1 MKAKELRKAFT
12 DFFVERDHQRIPSA
26 SLIPHDQTLLFVN
39 SGMVPFKPY
48 FVGEEKPDH
57 NRAVTVQKCVRAG
70 GKHNDL
76 DEVGR
81 TTRHLTFFEMMGN
94 FSFGDYFKEEAIPM
108 AWKLVTEVFGLDPE
122 RLWVTVHLTDDE
134 AAEIWE
140 RTVGV
145 PAHKIQRLD
154 EDNWWR
160 MADTGPNGPCSEIF
174 FDMGPEYGED
184 GGPEHGGEDRF
195 IEIWNLVFMQF
206 ETDESGASHPLPKP
220 SIDTGAGLERI
231 LMILQ
236 DKGSVFE
243 IDEMA
248 RLVAAAEEITGY
260 TLGADDNSDLALRVL
275 AEHARTMAFLI
286 SDGVFPSNEDRGF
299 VLRRIMRRAI
309 RFAYLLGV
317 QDLVTGRLVD
327 TVVEIMGDDYPQLVT
342 THELIRSV
350 VEREETQFRKT
361 LASGSNILDEHLSK
375 LEPGGELP
383 GSVAFLLHD
392 TYGFPFEVTAEVVA
406 ERGFSVDRA
415 GFDADMADQRTR
427 AKEAR
432 KGVVQAAD
440 FEQVQ
445 AMVEANGQTDFV
457 GRDELTDVEA
467 TVLLVTGIG
476 SDTVSIFTD
485 RTPMYAESGGQIGD
499 TGTITTETGTATVR
513 DTVYAVP
520 GVHRHVVEI
529 TDGEILPGQQ
539 AKISIDVA
547 RRDRIRRNHTGTHL
561 LHWAL
566 QQVLGDHVKQQ
577 GSMVGPDRLRFDFS
591 HFDPVTPEE
600 IRQIEDLVNEQ
611 VLINPTTDHPEVTKT
626 EAEEMGAIAFFGDK
640 YGDLVR
646 VLRAGPSLEVLRRN
660 HRATAHDVW
669 LHLRGK
675 ATISERTVRKYLH
688 DYRGELG
695 AEEGPMTELH
705 RESDPTSEELA
716 ASPAAASAPN
726 PERLDGPRTP
736 PDPRPLPER
745 VDSLD
750 DPNLFLNRELTWLNF
765 NFRVLNEAVDRP
777 PQSPARAAEVHRD
790 RQLEPR
796 RVLHEAHRRP
806 EAAARRRCRA
816 QTTARRS
823 QPGAADSR
831 SAAKL
836 VRKLERPQARGRWSR
851 GMRAELEEREIE
863 ISQLGCQDLSTG
875 PSATSAARVT
885 SSRTSIRSSRR
896 RRPIRRTLSPS
907 SRISRSTCSSR
918 LRYPTDYRDSRSR
931 A

>member
-1 MKAKELRKAFT
+1 MKANELRKVFT
-12 DFFVERDHQRIPSA
+12 DFFVERDHQRVPSA

-48 FVGEEKPDH
+48 FVGEEKPEH

-108 AWKLVTEVFGLDPE
+108 AWQLVTEVFGLDPD

-140 RTVGV
+140 KEVGV
-145 PAHKIQRLD
+145 PAERIQRLD

-174 FDMGPEYGED
+174 WDMGPEFGED

-206 ETDESGASHPLPKP
+206 ETDEDGNSHPLPKP

-236 DKGSVFE
+236 NKGTVFE

-260 TLGADDNSDLALRVL
+260 TLGQDENSDLALRVL
-275 AEHARTMAFLI
+275 AEHARTMAFLV

-299 VLRRIMRRAI
+299 VLRRIMRRAV

-327 TVVEIMGDDYPQLVT
+327 TVVEIMGPDYPQLVT

-361 LASGSNILDEHLSK
+361 LASGSNILDQELAK
-375 LEPGGELP
+375 LEPGAQLS

-415 GFDADMADQRTR
+415 GFDTDMAEQRER
-427 AKEAR
+427 AKAAR

-457 GRDELTDVEA
+457 GRDEVGDVDA
-467 TVLLVTGIG
+467 TVLLVTGLG
-476 SDTVSIFTD
+476 TDTVSVFTD

-499 TGTITTETGTATVR
+499 TGVIVTETGTATVR

-520 GVHRHVVEI
+520 GVHRHVIESI
-529 TDGEILPGQQ
+529 DGELLPGQS
-539 AKISIDVA
+539 AKISIDIA
-547 RRDRIRRNHTGTHL
+547 RRDDIRRHHTGTHL

-566 QQVLGDHVKQQ
+566 REVLGDHVKQQ

-600 IRQIEDLVNEQ
+600 IGQIEDLVNAQ
-611 VLINPTTDHPEVTKT
+611 VLLNPGTDHPEVTKA

-646 VLRAGPSLEVLRRN
+646 VLRAGPTLEFCGGTHVRALGDIGLVKIVSESSIGSNLRRVE
-660 HRATAHDVW
+660 AVAGAGAID
-669 LHLRGK
+669 LLR
-675 ATISERTVRKYLH
+675 
-688 DYRGELG
+688 
-695 AEEGPMTELH
+695 
-705 RESDPTSEELA
+705 SEEA
-716 ASPAAASAPN
+716 VVEAAASKLNVPRVDLLDGLAK
-726 PERLDGPRTP
+726 RLDEMTALKDQVKALQSRLALSQAG
-736 PDPRPLPER
+736 DLAESAVDGVVVAR
-745 VDSLD
+745 VDGMSRD
-750 DPNLFLNRELTWLNF
+750 ELKDLAVAV
-765 NFRVLNEAVDRP
+765 RDKEGISAVVLG
-777 PQSPARAAEVHRD
+777 
-790 RQLEPR
+790 
-796 RVLHEAHRRP
+796 
-806 EAAARRRCRA
+806 
-816 QTTARRS
+816 
-823 QPGAADSR
+823 GAADGGG
-831 SAAKL
+831 AAL
-836 VRKLERPQARGRWSR
+836 VAAVVSGHSTEAGALIADGAKAIKG
-851 GMRAELEEREIE
+851 GGGKGAELAMAGGKDPDGVDEA
-863 ISQLGCQDLSTG
+863 LSL
-875 PSATSAARVT
+875 AKAAAGLA
-885 SSRTSIRSSRR
+885 S
-896 RRPIRRTLSPS
+896 
-907 SRISRSTCSSR
+907 
-918 LRYPTDYRDSRSR
+918 
-931 A
+931 

>member
-26 SLIPHDQTLLFVN
+26 SLIPHDETLLFVN

-94 FSFGDYFKEEAIPM
+94 FSFGDYFKEDAIPM
-108 AWKLVTEVFGLDPE
+108 AWKLVTEVFGLDPD

-140 RTVGV
+140 KTVGV
-145 PAHKIQRLD
+145 PAERIQRLD

-174 FDMGPEYGED
+174 WDMGPEFGED
-184 GGPEHGGEDRF
+184 GGPEFGSEDRF

-206 ETDESGASHPLPKP
+206 ETDEKGDSHPLPKP

-231 LMILQ
+231 LMVLQ
-236 DKGSVFE
+236 GKGTVFE

-260 TLGADDNSDLALRVL
+260 QLGADENSDLALRVL

-327 TVVEIMGDDYPQLVT
+327 TVVEIMGEDYPQLVT

-350 VEREETQFRKT
+350 VEREETQFRRT
-361 LASGSNILDEHLSK
+361 LASGSNILDEQLSK

-415 GFDADMADQRTR
+415 GFESDMADQRTR

-445 AMVEANGQTDFV
+445 ALVEQNGQTEFV
-457 GRDELTDVEA
+457 GRDELTDVSA
-467 TVLLVTGIG
+467 SVLLVTGIG
-476 SDTVSIFTD
+476 TDTVSVFTD

-520 GVHRHVVEI
+520 GVHRHVIESV
-529 TDGEILPGQQ
+529 TGEILPGQQ
-539 AKISIDVA
+539 ATISIDVE

-577 GSMVGPDRLRFDFS
+577 GSMVGPERLRFDFS
-591 HFDPVTPEE
+591 HFDPVTPEQIQE
-600 IRQIEDLVNEQ
+600 IEDLVNSQ
-611 VLINPTTDHPEVTKT
+611 ILINPTTEHPEVTKAK
-626 EAEEMGAIAFFGDK
+626 AEEMGAIAFFGDK

-646 VLRAGPSLEVLRRN
+646 VLRAGPSLEFCGGTHVKALGDIGLLKIVSESSIGSNLRRVEGVTG
-660 HRATAHDVW
+660 AGAID
-669 LHLRGK
+669 LLRTEQ
-675 ATISERTVRKYLH
+675 AVV
-688 DYRGELG
+688 
-695 AEEGPMTELH
+695 EE
-705 RESDPTSEELA
+705 A
-716 ASPAAASAPN
+716 ASRLNVPRVDLLDGLTK
-726 PERLDGPRTP
+726 RLDEMAE
-736 PDPRPLPER
+736 L
-745 VDSLD
+745 
-750 DPNLFLNRELTWLNF
+750 REQVKTMQGQL
-765 NFRVLNEAVDRP
+765 AVSQAGDLADAAVNGVVV
-777 PQSPARAAEVHRD
+777 ARMDGMSRDALKDLAVAIRD
-790 RQLEPR
+790 REEVNAV
-796 RVLHEAHRRP
+796 VLG
-806 EAAARRRCRA
+806 
-816 QTTARRS
+816 
-823 QPGAADSR
+823 GAADGGG
-831 SAAKL
+831 AAL
-836 VRKLERPQARGRWSR
+836 VAAVTPGSDPQAGALI
-851 GMRAELEEREIE
+851 AEGAKAIK
-863 ISQLGCQDLSTG
+863 GGGGKGADLAMAG
-875 PSATSAARVT
+875 GKDPDGVDAALDMARQAAGIA
-885 SSRTSIRSSRR
+885 S
-896 RRPIRRTLSPS
+896 
-907 SRISRSTCSSR
+907 
-918 LRYPTDYRDSRSR
+918 
-931 A
+931 

>member
-12 DFFVERDHQRIPSA
+12 DFFVERDHQRLPSA
-26 SLIPHDQTLLFVN
+26 SLIPHDETLLFVN

-94 FSFGDYFKEEAIPM
+94 FSFGDYFKEDAIPM
-108 AWKLVTEVFGLDPE
+108 AWKLVTEVFGLDPD
-122 RLWVTVHLTDDE
+122 RLWVTVHLSDDE

-140 RTVGV
+140 KTVGV
-145 PAHKIQRLD
+145 PADRIQRLD

-174 FDMGPEYGED
+174 WDMGPEFGED
-184 GGPEHGGEDRF
+184 GGPEFGSEDRF

-206 ETDESGASHPLPKP
+206 ETDENGNSHPLPKP

-231 LMILQ
+231 LMVLQ
-236 DKGSVFE
+236 GKGTVFE

-248 RLVAAAEEITGY
+248 RLVSAAEEITGY
-260 TLGADDNSDLALRVL
+260 QLGADENSDLALRVL

-327 TVVEIMGDDYPQLVT
+327 TVVDIMGADYPQLVT

-361 LASGSNILDEHLSK
+361 LASGSNILDEQLSK

-415 GFDADMADQRTR
+415 GFESDMADQRTR

-445 AMVEANGQTDFV
+445 AMVEQNGQTGFV
-457 GRDELTDVEA
+457 GRDELTDVSA
-467 TVLLVTGIG
+467 NVLLVTGIG
-476 SDTVSIFTD
+476 TDTVSIFTD

-520 GVHRHVVEI
+520 GVHRHVVESL
-529 TDGEILPGQQ
+529 TGEILPGQQ
-539 AKISIDVA
+539 ATISIDVD

-591 HFDPVTPEE
+591 HFDPVTPDQIQE
-600 IRQIEDLVNEQ
+600 IEDLVNGQ
-611 VLINPTTDHPEVTKT
+611 ILVNPVTEHPEVTKAK
-626 EAEEMGAIAFFGDK
+626 AEEMGAIAFFGDK

-646 VLRAGPSLEVLRRN
+646 VLRAGPSLEFCGGTHVKALGDIGLLKIVSESSIGSNLRRVEGVTGSG
-660 HRATAHDVW
+660 AID
-669 LHLRGK
+669 LLR
-675 ATISERTVRKYLH
+675 
-688 DYRGELG
+688 
-695 AEEGPMTELH
+695 EEQAVVEAAASKLNVPRVDLLDGLTKRLDEMTEL
-705 RESDPTSEELA
+705 REQVKIMQGKLA
-716 ASPAAASAPN
+716 VSQAGDLAES
-726 PERLDGPRTP
+726 
-736 PDPRPLPER
+736 
-745 VDSLD
+745 
-750 DPNLFLNRELTWLNF
+750 
-765 NFRVLNEAVDRP
+765 AVDGVVI
-777 PQSPARAAEVHRD
+777 ARMDGMSRDALKDLAVAIRD
-790 RQLEPR
+790 REEVTAV
-796 RVLHEAHRRP
+796 VLG
-806 EAAARRRCRA
+806 
-816 QTTARRS
+816 
-823 QPGAADSR
+823 GAADGGG
-831 SAAKL
+831 AAL
-836 VRKLERPQARGRWSR
+836 VAAVTPGSEPQAGALIAD
-851 GMRAELEEREIE
+851 GAKAIK
-863 ISQLGCQDLSTG
+863 GGGGKGADLAMAG
-875 PSATSAARVT
+875 GKDPEGVDAALDLARQAAGIA
-885 SSRTSIRSSRR
+885 S
-896 RRPIRRTLSPS
+896 
-907 SRISRSTCSSR
+907 
-918 LRYPTDYRDSRSR
+918 
-931 A
+931 